1 MPDTRHNASDN
12 QSSCLYFSEILADGK
27 THIRLRDLAAGGG
40 WSHLFLGFSRF
51 PSLINQWFVVKCL
64 MWFMPIGLHCLA

>member
-40 WSHLFLGFSRF
+40 WSHLFLV
-51 PSLINQWFVVKCL
+51 SLVFTFLLFN
-64 MWFMPIGLHCLA
+64 